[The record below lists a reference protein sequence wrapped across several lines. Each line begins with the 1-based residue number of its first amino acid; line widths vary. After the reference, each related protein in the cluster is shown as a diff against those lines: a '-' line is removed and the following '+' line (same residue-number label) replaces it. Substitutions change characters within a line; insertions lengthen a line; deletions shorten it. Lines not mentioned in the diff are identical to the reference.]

1 MKFNEEQAVRITNR
15 LFFAAA
21 IVMIIV
27 LAIHICIK
35 YFER

>member
-21 IVMIIV
+21 IIMSIV
-27 LAIHICIK
+27 LAVHICTK